1 MNSIIKK
8 TSFLVNYLPYSN
20 WFYYTSVFFLF
31 KYSSSF
37 FYHEYL
43 NSKYK
48 KAIQIIL
55 KQLKKEYIIQND
67 QTIPTLELLYFFYY
81 KCLRE
86 VFKIDF
92 IKFRIQ
98 RRIYFKGNYI
108 YGYIN
113 CCKSFIKQLRQ
124 KEEMILHEIS
134 DFFQI
139 DIDILYLIFE
149 KEVNFRKIKGKY
161 FSSRKDIIIP
171 INLDRKKMEYIIQFL
186 FKKFKFYF
194 DKFKKENPDLKENL
208 IQIISENYSFDSVYY
223 EYNGIEYEIIEK
235 FLYQNNLQIVEID

>member
-8 TSFLVNYLPYSN
+8 TTFLVNYLPYSN
-20 WFYYTSVFFLF
+20 WVYYTSVFFLF
-31 KYSSSF
+31 KYSSDF
-37 FYHEYL
+37 FYQEYL
-43 NSKYK
+43 NRKYK
-48 KAIQIIL
+48 KAIQVIL
-55 KQLKKEYIIQND
+55 NQLKKEYIIPND
-67 QTIPTLELLYFFYY
+67 QTIPTLELLYYFYY

-86 VFKIDF
+86 VFNIDF

-124 KEEMILHEIS
+124 KEEMILQEIS